1 MQLTP
6 DQRLQLDKMEQW
18 QFLSTQIW
26 THDVGNFITSLFE
39 LFVFFIAIFSMD
51 YTKHTPHFLLEFTF
65 ECKKGH
71 PTIWWIEYSVKS
83 STLWELHTII
93 VFMYTTLAIV
103 VMSTIPFK
111 YDRFVKTE
119 KEIAKDERKA
129 KKKEAKRA
137 EKKKRRKVAKL
148 ERLKQSLLL

>member
-1 MQLTP
+1 
-6 DQRLQLDKMEQW
+6 
-18 QFLSTQIW
+18 
-26 THDVGNFITSLFE
+26 
-39 LFVFFIAIFSMD
+39 MD
-51 YTKHTPHFLLEFTF
+51 YTKHTPHFLLEFGF
-65 ECKKGH
+65 ECKIDH
-71 PTIWWIEYSVKS
+71 PTRWWVEYSAKS

-119 KEIAKDERKA
+119 KEIAKDEQKA

-137 EKKKRRKVAKL
+137 EKKKRKKVAKL
-148 ERLKQSLLL
+148 ERLKQSLLLQDFFE